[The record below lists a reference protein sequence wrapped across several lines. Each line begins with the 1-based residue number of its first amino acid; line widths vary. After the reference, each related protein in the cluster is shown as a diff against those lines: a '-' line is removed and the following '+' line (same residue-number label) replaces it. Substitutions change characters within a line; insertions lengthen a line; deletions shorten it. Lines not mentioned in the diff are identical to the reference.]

1 MKIDKYTNQQLVKEY
16 LKQCR
21 DEEEHPEKYDEP
33 GDMPSY
39 YLYEEIIRRGLPNP
53 FPLKE
58 YNPKTYSMAVDWK
71 DIDGMAA
78 AFKKAIEKVFGGRV
92 YKLPSCKGSDTYGF
106 IISDQKLT
114 REQIKEIDGIN

>member
-1 MKIDKYTNQQLVKEY
+1 MKIDKYTDQQLVKEY

-39 YLYEEIIRRGLPNP
+39 YLYEEIVRRGIADTI
-53 FPLKE
+53 PLE
-58 YNPKTYSMAVDWK
+58 DDPKTFCVAVDWK

-78 AFKKAIEKVFGGRV
+78 AFKKAIEKVFGGKV
-92 YKLPSCKGSDTYGF
+92 YNLPSCQGSDTYGF

-114 REQIKEIDGIN
+114 RKQIKEIDGIG